1 LDRKTYT
8 LIGEDDEHAQ
18 ARMEKIA
25 GGTQGVSLKL
35 DAGLPLAGIVRNADD
50 EPVGAYTLLV
60 TKRQGLVREVVTTR
74 SVIDPRG
81 RFDIR
86 VPKGSYELIAS
97 ATGWSPGTPLPVD
110 AGTTDVKIKLSAGAT
125 LLGVVVDATT
135 GKPMEYAR
143 VTREGASGGA
153 TAMAANAGVVTR
165 ADGTFELA
173 GIPAGPFT
181 ISIGAGEHHPKLAGG
196 LVAQDGQTIGPMKF
210 ELAKLKE
217 GEEPRIDL
225 VGIGVKLAAEGEAL
239 KVEMVA
245 PESGAAAAGIVAGDL
260 LVAVDGVPVTQLGI
274 DGSVA
279 RIRGVAG
286 TKLSVGVKR
295 GEQRE
300 LGGAGDRRVH
310 AAGLAEVMLGV
321 ARHRRVEHD
330 TADQAYALA
339 FDQDAFHVAVG
350 ARDGTVRERDLRSID
365 ANATC
370 VVYYIERH
378 HPARR
383 LDAKRRGELGTVE
396 DVGRGV
402 ERDAFLA
409 RDERLDRLAV
419 ALDPAD
425 HARELAIDEL
435 IDVDDASLAENSA
448 CSALRTAP

>member
-1 LDRKTYT
+1 
-8 LIGEDDEHAQ
+8 
-18 ARMEKIA
+18 
-25 GGTQGVSLKL
+25 
-35 DAGLPLAGIVRNADD
+35 
-50 EPVGAYTLLV
+50 LLV

-225 VGIGVKLAAEGEAL
+225 VGIGVKLAAAGEAL

-295 GEQRE
+295 GEQVST
-300 LGGAGDRRVH
+300 LV
-310 AAGLAEVMLGV
+310 
-321 ARHRRVEHD
+321 
-330 TADQAYALA
+330 
-339 FDQDAFHVAVG
+339 
-350 ARDGTVRERDLRSID
+350 
-365 ANATC
+365 
-370 VVYYIERH
+370 
-378 HPARR
+378 
-383 LDAKRRGELGTVE
+383 
-396 DVGRGV
+396 V
-402 ERDAFLA
+402 ERK
-409 RDERLDRLAV
+409 
-419 ALDPAD
+419 P
-425 HARELAIDEL
+425 
-435 IDVDDASLAENSA
+435 
-448 CSALRTAP
+448 LRF